1 MNKILKCWRIWKD
14 LGYVK
19 NSMLRRLENRQST
32 VGWKIPGQYKLWESS
47 EVLPKILCSRME
59 YRQWIAGSLLV
70 PGIKNLEAAATTK
83 THWFLLK
90 IPRTLTTKSVV
101 DKWVCVC
108 MCVLCAHAHAHRP
121 TYTPTCIRVV
131 AVGRVGGRRSGKKGG
146 WSRGQCCHGWGRER
160 CQIPLVPRRTWMVRF
175 DHPLPHAIS

>member
-1 MNKILKCWRIWKD
+1 MLRTPCWEGWKTGNQLSDERFQDSINFGNLLKCFQKFFA
-14 LGYVK
+14 
-19 NSMLRRLENRQST
+19 
-32 VGWKIPGQYKLWESS
+32 P
-47 EVLPKILCSRME
+47 RME

-70 PGIKNLEAAATTK
+70 PGIKNLEAATTTK

-90 IPRTLTTKSVV
+90 IPRALTTKSGV